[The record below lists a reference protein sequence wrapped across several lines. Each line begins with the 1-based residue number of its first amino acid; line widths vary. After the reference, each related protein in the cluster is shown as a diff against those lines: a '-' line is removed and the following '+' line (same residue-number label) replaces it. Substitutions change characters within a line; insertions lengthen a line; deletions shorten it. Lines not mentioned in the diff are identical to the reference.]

1 VQEAGSPSRL
11 GRVLQV
17 YPYTLAAL
25 EQAMTDARFRSH
37 QGKPVVVTVVENRK
51 SRVIRRYEGGRE
63 TWSASTAEIRGEHGN
78 GPQG

>member
-1 VQEAGSPSRL
+1 VREAGSPSRL

-37 QGKPVVVTVVENRK
+37 QGKTG
-51 SRVIRRYEGGRE
+51 RRADGAPSDYQVP
-63 TWSASTAEIRGEHGN
+63 AS
-78 GPQG
+78 